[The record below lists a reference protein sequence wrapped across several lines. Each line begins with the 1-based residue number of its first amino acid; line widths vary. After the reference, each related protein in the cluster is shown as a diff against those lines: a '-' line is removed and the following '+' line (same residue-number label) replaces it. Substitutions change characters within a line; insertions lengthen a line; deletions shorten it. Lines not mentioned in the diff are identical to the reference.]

1 MNTER
6 SRQIQEDLEDAFRG
20 LDEQRETVESNLN
33 EEKALDLE
41 LLTQVWIRE
50 RSIEEILPYESDLME
65 RIIERVQE
73 QVEFLEINS
82 EDSLINEKTMK
93 LVLIIVET
101 ELEKVRYLLKSYI
114 RTRLAKLD
122 KFGIYIQREEH
133 EVAKLSPV
141 EIEYMRRHLEILS
154 ELLNEQYLNIMPP
167 NLQSLAD
174 PEMITAPSLN
184 HPVFVMC
191 KQDCEVILDESKVGA
206 DPDAT
211 LEMRVGEVFVIKY
224 SLVQDALANDYLVVI

>member
-101 ELEKVRYLLKSYI
+101 ELEKVRYLLKS
-114 RTRLAKLD
+114 
-122 KFGIYIQREEH
+122 
-133 EVAKLSPV
+133 
-141 EIEYMRRHLEILS
+141 
-154 ELLNEQYLNIMPP
+154 
-167 NLQSLAD
+167 
-174 PEMITAPSLN
+174 
-184 HPVFVMC
+184 
-191 KQDCEVILDESKVGA
+191 
-206 DPDAT
+206 
-211 LEMRVGEVFVIKY
+211 
-224 SLVQDALANDYLVVI
+224 